1 MAKTLDLG
9 SLTRLND
16 LMDLG
21 RAAQENQII
30 LLSVEQ
36 IEVKPQVRK
45 DFKEIEELAASYDD
59 EGQQTP
65 IIVGPMNP
73 ETQKYPL
80 KKGGRRYAAA
90 VLRPGFKLKAI
101 VDGKKRTPAK
111 EILSQLIENEQR
123 QNLNPYEVG
132 QALAEAKAEAK
143 AAGEPLSNQD
153 LATYMGKSET
163 YISIHLGLADLP
175 EELVDLIKGGITSD
189 SEVLREMK
197 QLKNLQPETFTA
209 FIERAKAEGSISRQ
223 QVRDAVRVAKG
234 KTVPTKAPP
243 AQEPQTEQQAGKGG
257 QSAQDGVGKGSNST
271 QAPPPGQTEQPPV
284 SHAKPEGQLKTQ
296 GQGETTTPA
305 TVPTA
310 PQEQGPAAAPNGSTS
325 KKNGKGYIPITAER
339 QVIGIKVALD
349 SAVASGYLMNDR
361 VSEDPSKAWC
371 MLMIGGSQQP
381 KQIKVDQID
390 IVSVAAMETD
400 G

>member
-30 LLSVEQ
+30 LLSVDQ

-143 AAGEPLSNQD
+143 AAEEPLSNQD

-175 EELVDLIKGGITSD
+175 EELVDLIKGGVTSD

-223 QVRDAVRVAKG
+223 QVRDAVRAAKG

-243 AQEPQTEQQAGKGG
+243 AQEPQTEQQAGKVGHP
-257 QSAQDGVGKGSNST
+257 SQDGVGKGGNSS
-271 QAPPPGQTEQPPV
+271 QANPPSQTDQSPV
-284 SHAKPEGQLKTQ
+284 SHAKPEGQSKAQ
-296 GQGETTTPA
+296 GQGETNTPAAVTTPS
-305 TVPTA
+305 
-310 PQEQGPAAAPNGSTS
+310 QEQGPAAAPNSSS